1 MLNKG
6 VGSVLFKDGV
16 AWGIQTPEN
25 EVRAEQNRIGER
37 RGEMS
42 EE

>member
-25 EVRAEQNRIGER
+25 EVRGGGI
-37 RGEMS
+37 RGAREK
-42 EE
+42 EG